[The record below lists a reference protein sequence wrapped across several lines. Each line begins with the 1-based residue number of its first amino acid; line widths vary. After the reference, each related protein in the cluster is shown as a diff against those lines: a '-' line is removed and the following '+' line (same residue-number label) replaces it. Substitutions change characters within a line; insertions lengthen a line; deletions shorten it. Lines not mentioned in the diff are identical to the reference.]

1 MENDMDELKKKLSK
15 NLEESQSMI
24 EKLIRNLNDK
34 SEINNDID
42 SLHEVVH
49 NLKNELV
56 RLKDLNSIEEE

>member
-1 MENDMDELKKKLSK
+1 MDELKKKLSK

-56 RLKDLNSIEEE
+56 RLNDLNSIEKE